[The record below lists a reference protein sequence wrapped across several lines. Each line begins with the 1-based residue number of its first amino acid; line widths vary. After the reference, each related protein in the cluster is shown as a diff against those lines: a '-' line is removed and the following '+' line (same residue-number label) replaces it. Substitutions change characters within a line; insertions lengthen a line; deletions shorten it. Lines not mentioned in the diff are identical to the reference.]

1 MVVGIVFS
9 LGIKLIVIKIREIVR
24 ENKGR
29 DKFERELVRRFFLT
43 LNLFILRE

>member
-1 MVVGIVFS
+1 VGIVFS

-29 DKFERELVRRFFLT
+29 DKFECELVGRHFLT